1 MKEMIINV
9 PFEDEETDD
18 EKIFSL
24 LEKEIEDRRIFL
36 DDEIN
41 SKTLSKIT
49 KQILKIN
56 KEDKNLDY
64 KDRKPIYLIIDSIGG
79 DLVSSLGIYNILKL
93 SKTPII
99 GINLSCAFSGAFII
113 YLGCHERLSCALA
126 QFLVHQGEANNLSG
140 SPTQLKGFMDY
151 YNGLEETVKKI
162 VLTETNISE
171 ELYARQYQQEWY
183 VFTDEAIQ
191 LGIAHKIVNEVEELF

>member
-9 PFEDEETDD
+9 PYGEDEIDD
-18 EKIFSL
+18 EKVFDL
-24 LEKEIEDRRIFL
+24 LEKEVEDRRIFL
-36 DDEIN
+36 DDEIT
-41 SKTLSKIT
+41 SRTLSKLT

-56 KEDKNLDY
+56 KDDENIPY
-64 KDRKPIYLIIDSIGG
+64 ESRKPIYLIIDSIGG

-113 YLGCHERLSCALA
+113 YLGCHERLSCAMA
-126 QFLVHQGEANNLSG
+126 QFLVHQGEANNISG

-151 YNGLEETVKKI
+151 YNGLEKTVKQI
-162 VLTETNISE
+162 VLKETNIDE

-183 VFTDEAIQ
+183 VFTEEALK
-191 LGIAHKIVNEVEELF
+191 LGIAHKVVESIDELF